1 MHGFILNMHF
11 LWDLWG
17 YKMKVSNKII
27 AAVLLLS
34 MSAGITTGCKDSEI
48 TPEQNEWVSQI
59 EQWYPDDEFT
69 YNGHAV
75 RLMGR
80 DEGVIMLGS
89 KLFPDE
95 SFEVYES
102 NGAIWSTYPAMYH
115 KKAAEEYFAGIVKD
129 AFECDSVETEYHISS
144 IPCEYV
150 SDEEF
155 IANYMQN
162 VFTIELRYDA
172 GKTVTQ
178 EEMVSQIL
186 YFSDGL
192 GSDADLYFY
201 VCYGS
206 EPRDDAGPEPNY
218 RIVLADG
225 NINSF
230 HVRKN
235 GEQVSEE
242 LFSNMPLKDAL
253 TEYKKKLPLFTLDE
267 EPDMDKLKE
276 QYPEFFEHDGPPAK
290 GIEVY
295 VWQTAEDSYW
305 FGLMYGTNR
314 SKTEEEIW
322 ALGETPLTLN
332 EAKALLNEC
341 GVDKDGI
348 FIIPVIQPFSSY
360 AYEIDDGYRER
371 VRKMFG
377 LEE

>member
-27 AAVLLLS
+27 VAVLLLS

-69 YNGHAV
+69 YN
-75 RLMGR
+75 
-80 DEGVIMLGS
+80 
-89 KLFPDE
+89 
-95 SFEVYES
+95 
-102 NGAIWSTYPAMYH
+102 
-115 KKAAEEYFAGIVKD
+115 
-129 AFECDSVETEYHISS
+129 
-144 IPCEYV
+144 
-150 SDEEF
+150 
-155 IANYMQN
+155 
-162 VFTIELRYDA
+162 
-172 GKTVTQ
+172 
-178 EEMVSQIL
+178 
-186 YFSDGL
+186 
-192 GSDADLYFY
+192 
-201 VCYGS
+201 
-206 EPRDDAGPEPNY
+206 
-218 RIVLADG
+218 
-225 NINSF
+225 
-230 HVRKN
+230 
-235 GEQVSEE
+235 
-242 LFSNMPLKDAL
+242 
-253 TEYKKKLPLFTLDE
+253 LFTLDE

-341 GVDKDGI
+341 GVDKEGI